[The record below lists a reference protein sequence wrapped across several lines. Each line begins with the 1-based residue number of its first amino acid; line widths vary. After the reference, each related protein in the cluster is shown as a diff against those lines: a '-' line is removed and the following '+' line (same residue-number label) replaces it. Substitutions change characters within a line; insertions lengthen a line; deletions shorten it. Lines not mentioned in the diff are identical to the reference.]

1 MAMNRIQFQPG
12 LSLPA
17 FHAQFGTDG
26 QCADALEASHWPQ
39 GFRCPE
45 CGDADY
51 YLLKGGK
58 HKIFQCKRCRLQAS
72 LIAGTL
78 FQSTHLALSIW
89 FLAIY
94 LVSQAKT
101 GLSALD
107 LKRQLG
113 VSYPTAWLIQQ
124 KLMQAMVERDAQYT
138 LSGDVHVDDAYLG
151 GELAGGK
158 AGRGSE
164 NKVPFVAA
172 ISLSAEG
179 RPLYIKMAPVPGFT
193 RNAIVG
199 WANADLSPGCIVTSD
214 GLGCFAGVTDA
225 GCQHRVIIAGG
236 RKPKDLPE
244 FNWINTVLGNLKTSL
259 GGAYHAFYFAKYGTR
274 YLGAFVY
281 RFNRRFHL
289 EALPLRLLVA
299 AASIGPRPA
308 CWLRQAEESC

>member
-1 MAMNRIQFQPG
+1 
-12 LSLPA
+12 
-17 FHAQFGTDG
+17 
-26 QCADALEASHWPQ
+26 
-39 GFRCPE
+39 
-45 CGDADY
+45 
-51 YLLKGGK
+51 
-58 HKIFQCKRCRLQAS
+58 LQTS

-101 GLSALD
+101 GLLALD

-113 VSYPTAWLIQQ
+113 VRYPTAWLIQQ

-179 RPLYIKMAPVPGFT
+179 RPLYIKMAPVPGC
-193 RNAIVG
+193 NY
-199 WANADLSPGCIVTSD
+199 SD
-214 GLGCFAGVTDA
+214 
-225 GCQHRVIIAGG
+225 
-236 RKPKDLPE
+236 P
-244 FNWINTVLGNLKTSL
+244 FN
-259 GGAYHAFYFAKYGTR
+259 
-274 YLGAFVY
+274 
-281 RFNRRFHL
+281 
-289 EALPLRLLVA
+289 
-299 AASIGPRPA
+299 
-308 CWLRQAEESC
+308 